1 MKMTPFKVRIAS
13 DKYFNHKECF
23 QDSEMI
29 KHVPVDMHNRPVAQ
43 GKKDQ
48 NAQDKLDA
56 LNLQQGNSCGQDC
69 ECC

>member
-1 MKMTPFKVRIAS
+1 MTGKYKVRIAS

-23 QDSEMI
+23 KDDQFVE
-29 KHVPVDMHNRPVAQ
+29 HVPVDMHNRPVAI
-43 GKKDQ
+43 GKKDT
-48 NAQDKLDA
+48 NAQSKIDA